1 MKGRE
6 NTLERS
12 TIAYNKLPFFNFFL
26 SLAFQKGIGKKKELT
41 ICPASP
47 LVYSGVFT
55 FFIFFLSKF
64 ISILVSFFMMAF

>member
-26 SLAFQKGIGKKKELT
+26 WPLKRYREKKKELT

-47 LVYSGVFT
+47 LVYSSVFT
-55 FFIFFLSKF
+55 FFIFFLSINLF
-64 ISILVSFFMMAF
+64 LF